1 MAASYDDLRH
11 QEVLPAALEDI
22 SQVDVTLEGETYTL
36 TAGGRRGRP
45 RLRLSGQ
52 RRWRAAIFR
61 APSRP

>member
-22 SQVDVTLEGETYTL
+22 SQVDVTLEGETCTL
-36 TAGGRRGRP
+36 TAADGADGPPSPIRA
-45 RLRLSGQ
+45 
-52 RRWRAAIFR
+52 RRWRAPISR